1 MVQGEVHAA
10 ILPVI
15 MGDVAADLDLN
26 LFPLYRLQGHAIP
39 QIPGLLAWKPPKR
52 AAHARKKDR
61 LLVFLSLSGN
71 TPFPSAEYTQVTN
84 RIAQHFYQKS
94 GSLTSAIRVAA
105 EELNQS
111 LLKRN
116 LQTTGKSEHVAGR
129 LILGV
134 LRDTQ
139 LLIAQCGP
147 THVFHLSGAETQQ
160 IHDEEIAGHG
170 LGTSQA
176 TPVYFAQVDL
186 HAGDLLVLCPNLPK
200 EWEAKL
206 IAEKNTTAD
215 ALRRKLVGTSSDD
228 VKAVLVQVQAGKGNL
243 NISKGLPSDVGKPT
257 AEIPAAQPEAS
268 SGMGQDISTGI
279 PGRDSVHGSSQAV
292 PRISGLPSA
301 MPTSKVQS
309 GRPASRFA
317 HLLSGGGQSTPP
329 ASPSGSEIRPQSGKT
344 TAVPSMQP
352 ARPAPGQILHR
363 PAAVPA
369 QPATHPLRQSGH
381 FVSARAAGDLPEI
394 KRPASRHQRAIF
406 GGLVKLIRGVRGSQ
420 QNISKG
426 IKKFTPTI
434 LPNSNNDSEAA
445 GPSMALFAIVIPVI
459 IVAIAATVYIH
470 YGRTAQYQQYYDMAL
485 AQAAQARGQANPTEV
500 RRLWDSTI
508 YYLDLAEKN
517 QKTKDSTTL
526 RQEAQTALDN
536 LDGIL
541 RLDFRPAIIGGLSRS
556 AQISHMAA
564 TDNDLYLLDASSG
577 GVIHA
582 SLTDQGYQVDV
593 FFKCAPGQYDTI
605 IVDSLIDLAVLPM
618 SNSYNASVLAMDGKG
633 NLLYCGSAEPAAV
646 SLIPPQLG
654 WRGIAA
660 FSLDSGGQNLYV
672 LDPAGNAVW
681 QYTRSDGKFQT
692 PPTMFFGE
700 QVPQSMNT
708 TIDLAANDS
717 DLYLL
722 FRDGHVTSCP
732 VAQYSSVA
740 PMRCMDPEILLDTRP
755 ERTPG
760 PKINDAI
767 FTQMT
772 FASAPDPSLYL
783 LEPLT
788 RAIYRFN
795 PRSDSL
801 ELRGQFRATMEQ
813 NNTLFNG
820 PATAMTI
827 SSNRYAFFSVGNQ
840 VYFATDVP

>member
-1 MVQGEVHAA
+1 
-10 ILPVI
+10 
-15 MGDVAADLDLN
+15 VAADLDLN
-26 LFPLYRLQGHAIP
+26 LSPIYRLQGHSIP
-39 QIPGLLAWKPPKR
+39 QIPGLLALMPPRR
-52 AAHARKKDR
+52 AARARKEDR
-61 LLVFLSLSGN
+61 LLVYLSLSGN
-71 TPFPSAEYTQVTN
+71 TRFTSAEYTQVTN
-84 RIAQHFYQKS
+84 RIAQRFYQSS
-94 GSLTSAIRVAA
+94 GSLTSAIRNAA

-116 LQTTGKSEHVAGR
+116 LQTNGKGEYVAGR

-139 LLIAQCGP
+139 FLFAQCGP
-147 THVFHLSGAETQQ
+147 THVFHLAGTETRQ
-160 IHDEEIAGHG
+160 IHDEQIAGHG
-170 LGTSQA
+170 LGTGQA

-186 HAGDLLVLCPNLPK
+186 HAGDLFVLCPNLPK
-200 EWEAKL
+200 GWEAML
-206 IAEKNTTAD
+206 SGERNTTPE
-215 ALRRKLVGTSSDD
+215 ALRRKLAATSSDD
-228 VKAVLVQVQAGKGNL
+228 LNAVLVQVQAGKGNL
-243 NISKGLPSDVGKPT
+243 NILKGMPPDTEKP
-257 AEIPAAQPEAS
+257 APEIPAAMPAALS
-268 SGMGQDISTGI
+268 SLGQGTSAGIS
-279 PGRDSVHGSSQAV
+279 GREPVHGPSQAASVV
-292 PRISGLPSA
+292 PGASPAR
-301 MPTSKVQS
+301 PTSQVQS

-317 HLLSGGGQSTPP
+317 RLISGEGKSAPSPG
-329 ASPSGSEIRPQSGKT
+329 PSGSDVRPQSVGT
-344 TAVPSMQP
+344 SAVPSRQP
-352 ARPAPGQILHR
+352 AQPISGQTFHR
-363 PAAVPA
+363 PAAAPVAPLV
-369 QPATHPLRQSGH
+369 HPVRQSGH
-381 FVSARAAGDLPEI
+381 FVSPRTASDLPEI
-394 KRPASRHQRAIF
+394 KRPASRRHRAIF
-406 GGLVKLIRGVRGSQ
+406 GGLVRVIRGVRGGR
-420 QNISKG
+420 QNISRG
-426 IKKFTPTI
+426 IKKFTPTL
-434 LPNSNNDSEAA
+434 LPNSNDDSESA

-470 YGRTAQYQQYYDMAL
+470 YGRNAQYQQYYDMAL
-485 AQAAQARGQANPTEV
+485 AQASQARGQANPTEV

-556 AQISHMAA
+556 MQVSHLAA

-577 GVIHA
+577 GVIHT
-582 SLTDQGYQVDV
+582 SLTDQGYEVDP
-593 FFKCAPGQYDTI
+593 FFKCAPGQYGTI
-605 IVDSLIDLAVLPM
+605 IVDTLIDLAVLPM
-618 SNSYNASVLAMDGKG
+618 SNSFNASVLAMDGKG
-633 NLLYCGSAEPAAV
+633 NLLYCGSADPAAV

-654 WRGIAA
+654 WRSIAA
-660 FSLDSGGQNLYV
+660 FSLDASGQNLYV

-681 QYTRSDGKFQT
+681 QYIRSDGQFPA

-708 TIDLAANDS
+708 AIDLAANEA

-732 VAQYSSVA
+732 VAQYNVA
-740 PMRCMDPEILLDTRP
+740 PMRCIDPETFLDTRP
-755 ERTPG
+755 ERKPG
-760 PKINDAI
+760 PKIYDAT

-820 PATAMTI
+820 PATAVTI
-827 SSNRYAFFSVGNQ
+827 SPNRYAFFSVGNQ

>member
-1 MVQGEVHAA
+1 M
-10 ILPVI
+10 
-15 MGDVAADLDLN
+15 
-26 LFPLYRLQGHAIP
+26 
-39 QIPGLLAWKPPKR
+39 PPRR
-52 AAHARKKDR
+52 AARARKEDR
-61 LLVFLSLSGN
+61 LLVYLTLSGN
-71 TPFPSAEYTQVTN
+71 TRFPSNEYTQVIN
-84 RIAQHFYQKS
+84 RMAQRFYQIS
-94 GSLTSAIRVAA
+94 GSLTSAIRTSA

-116 LQTTGKSEHVAGR
+116 LQTTGTGEYVVGR

-139 LLIAQCGP
+139 FLFAQCGP
-147 THVFHLSGAETQQ
+147 THVYHLAGTETRQ
-160 IHDEEIAGHG
+160 IHDDQIAGRG
-170 LGTSQA
+170 LGTGQS
-176 TPVYFAQVDL
+176 TPLYFAQVDL
-186 HAGDLLVLCPNLPK
+186 HAGDMLVLCPNLPQG
-200 EWEAKL
+200 WEATL
-206 IAEKNTTAD
+206 SGERNATPE
-215 ALRRKLVGTSSDD
+215 ALRRKLAGSSSDD
-228 VKAVLVQVQAGKGNL
+228 LNAVLVQVQAGKGNL
-243 NISKGLPSDVGKPT
+243 NILNEMPPDMGKS
-257 AEIPAAQPEAS
+257 AQEIPAAGPEAS
-268 SGMGQDISTGI
+268 SRMGQDLSAGIS
-279 PGRDSVHGSSQAV
+279 GRDPVHDIPQAASVV
-292 PRISGLPSA
+292 PGVLPV

-309 GRPASRFA
+309 GRPANRFA
-317 HLLSGGGQSTPP
+317 RLLSGEGKSALS
-329 ASPSGSEIRPQSGKT
+329 ASPSNSEAPSQSVGT
-344 TAVPSMQP
+344 STASSVQP
-352 ARPAPGQILHR
+352 AQPAPGQTFHR

-369 QPATHPLRQSGH
+369 APAVHPVRQSGH
-381 FVSARAAGDLPEI
+381 FVTPRAASDLPEI
-394 KRPASRHQRAIF
+394 KRPAVRHRAFF
-406 GGLVKLIRGVRGSQ
+406 GGLVRVIRGVRGGK
-420 QNISKG
+420 QNLSNG
-426 IKKFTPTI
+426 IKKFSPTL
-434 LPNSNNDSEAA
+434 LPNSGDDSEAA

-459 IVAIAATVYIH
+459 IVAIAFTVYIH

-485 AQAAQARGQANPTEV
+485 AQASQARGQANPTEV

-517 QKTKDSTTL
+517 QTTKDSTNM

-577 GVIHA
+577 SVIRA
-582 SLTDQGYQVDV
+582 SLTDQGYTVDS
-593 FFKCAPGQYDTI
+593 FFKCVSGQYGTI
-605 IVDSLIDLAVLPM
+605 IVDTLIDLAVLPM
-618 SNSYNASVLAMDGKG
+618 SNFYNASILAVDGKG
-633 NLLYCGSAEPAAV
+633 NLLYCGSADPVAV

-654 WRGIAA
+654 WRSIAA
-660 FSLDSGGQNLYV
+660 FSLDSSGQNLYV

-700 QVPQSMNT
+700 QVPQNMNT
-708 TIDLAANDS
+708 AFELAVNDA
-717 DLYLL
+717 DLYML

-732 VAQYSSVA
+732 LMQYNVA
-740 PMRCMDPEILLDTRP
+740 PMRCKDPETFLDTRP
-755 ERTPG
+755 ERKSS

-795 PRSDSL
+795 PRSNSL
-801 ELRGQFRATMEQ
+801 ELRGQFRASMEQ

-820 PATAMTI
+820 PATAITI
-827 SSNRYAFFSVGNQ
+827 SPNRYAFFSVGNQ